1 MLKNIII
8 LLIAVAI
15 VKYFILP
22 TSEKF
27 TPHEMK
33 NYKKML
39 KNNCDKATEIR
50 NKVKKMNALRCN
62 PLRKGKT
69 ERDTINNKRLCY
81 DDIYKEIVAELD
93 TESNCVMHK
102 RLSKSDPK
110 ISGKTKTSSKSSS
123 SKPLSKS
130 TKSKS
135 SKSKSDIVDEGP
147 EFINQFY
154 LPTRDTKR
162 AENLA
167 STKFG
172 KSNMLNLES
181 NVFLGDVSSNKFS
194 AKGSYDNVAFSSD
207 PSFLYQLS
215 KNKPIIKK

>member
-1 MLKNIII
+1 MLKNIIAIFLLFII
-8 LLIAVAI
+8 LNYI
-15 VKYFILP
+15 VLP
-22 TSEKF
+22 TKEKF
-27 TPHEMK
+27 TTKEMK
-33 NYKKML
+33 NYRKML
-39 KNNCDKATEIR
+39 KDNCSKSKEIK
-50 NKVKKMNALRCN
+50 NKVKKMNALRCD

-102 RLSKSDPK
+102 RLSKSNSTNSVSK
-110 ISGKTKTSSKSSS
+110 SKSKSRLSSKTSS
-123 SKPLSKS
+123 SKS
-130 TKSKS
+130 LS
-135 SKSKSDIVDEGP
+135 SKSKSDIMDEGP

-162 AENLA
+162 SENL
-167 STKFG
+167 SNIKFG
-172 KSNMLNLES
+172 QNI
-181 NVFLGDVSSNKFS
+181 GDVSSNKFS

-215 KNKPIIKK
+215 KNK